1 VWAALQPRIHGAAA
15 ERWKVRAD
23 ECRTEAGIVYG
34 PSGQSAPYTELAD
47 DASRKS
53 VPDEVVLKK
62 PKGFRIIGKSTRR
75 LDSRAKSNGSQKFGS
90 IS

>member
-1 VWAALQPRIHGAAA
+1 V
-15 ERWKVRAD
+15 
-23 ECRTEAGIVYG
+23 
-34 PSGQSAPYTELAD
+34 
-47 DASRKS
+47 
-53 VPDEVVLKK
+53 VPTK